1 MNTRKLLITAFS
13 ILVLG
18 TSSAFAQGIGVGGQ
32 LLSPTGVSIK
42 APIGEI
48 SAITGAVG
56 FFVSDN
62 FNNATIEANY
72 ILYRGSERFNVDSGS
87 LRPYFGGGLSLGLAE
102 NSDATLSF
110 RVPFGI
116 EYGLE
121 SAPVEIYMDI
131 GPDIGLTPN
140 VDLSLDSSLGFRIFF
155 GNKSE

>member
-1 MNTRKLLITAFS
+1 MNTRKLLIAAFS

-18 TSSAFAQGIGVGGQ
+18 TSSAFAQGIGIGGQ
-32 LLSPTGVSIK
+32 LVSPTGISIK
-42 APIGEI
+42 APVGET

-62 FNNATIEANY
+62 FKSTTIEANY
-72 ILYRGSERFNVDSGS
+72 ILYRGSDRFNVDSGS

-102 NSDATLSF
+102 NTDERLSL

-131 GPDIGLTPN
+131 GPTVGLTPN
-140 VDLSLDSSLGFRIFF
+140 VDLGLDSSLGFRIFF

>member
-1 MNTRKLLITAFS
+1 MNFRKLLITAFVP
-13 ILVLG
+13 LLMG
-18 TSSAFAQGIGVGGQ
+18 TATSHAQGIGIGGQ
-32 LLSPTGVSIK
+32 LLSPTGISVK
-42 APIGEI
+42 APLGEN

-62 FNNATIEANY
+62 FKNSTIEANY

-102 NSDATLSF
+102 NTDARLSL

-131 GPDIGLTPN
+131 GPNVGLTPN
-140 VDLSLDSSLGFRIFF
+140 VDLVLDSSLGFRIFF